1 MGFRSPVI
9 VWDFV
14 TGDAV
19 AKYDAHK
26 VRVESVAFSFCE
38 TYLMSLGGLD
48 DGTVLVYDIVRGQV
62 LCSSSSVKPNAGV
75 AAVIRPTRLRGQ
87 CFVVAGDNLLRLW
100 TLNREQRNVTGL
112 DATLAKIK
120 RNILCVEIDRKD
132 KYAYCGTSTGD
143 LLKIKLN
150 LRSSRADSAAAADND
165 PITPPALVGCFGKY
179 PTKTRDNVELYSK
192 GVTSLH
198 LVDDADGA
206 MIVGSGNGV
215 VELVGQKP
223 SKQSLPMDKK
233 SKPVDRQS
241 KPAEKNARRPC
252 AVTAVQSAGRLITP
266 THPLLVV
273 RKSTNVESTV
283 TSIQM
288 MKKKVSRY

>member
-14 TGDAV
+14 TGNAV

-38 TYLMSLGGLD
+38 TYLLSLGGLD
-48 DGTVLVYDIVRGQV
+48 DGTVLVYDIVLGQV
-62 LCSSSSVKPNAGV
+62 LCSSSSVKPTAGV
-75 AAVIRPTRLRGQ
+75 AAAIRPMRLRGE

-100 TLNREQRNVTGL
+100 TLNPEQRNVSGL

-120 RNILCVEIDRKD
+120 RNILCVEIDRSD

-143 LLKIKLN
+143 LLKIELN
-150 LRSSRADSAAAADND
+150 LRASGADVAAAND
-165 PITPPALVGCFGKY
+165 PVAPPTLVGCFGKC
-179 PTKTRDNVELYSK
+179 PTKGRVGVELYNK

-198 LVDDADGA
+198 LVDDSDGV

-215 VELVGQKP
+215 VELVGQNP
-223 SKQSLPMDKK
+223 SKQSLPAGKR
-233 SKPVDRQS
+233 SKPVDRQP
-241 KPAEKNARRPC
+241 KPAEKNSRRPC
-252 AVTAVQSAGRLITP
+252 AVAAAQSAGRLITP

-273 RKSTNVESTV
+273 RKSTKVESTV

-288 MKKKVSRY
+288 MKKKVS